1 MVTGTAAGVRAWRS
15 SHISPDTTLQGP
27 KSSFAI
33 KEAFNC
39 RTTGLVYGISCRRCP
54 AIYIGE
60 TGRTLGQ
67 RFGEHLRSIEKNLPG
82 FPVAE
87 HFNTNGHTI
96 QDAKVRGIM
105 LCDGNKQR
113 KRQEMRLIFRLG
125 TSQPRGM
132 NSDFRYL

>member
-1 MVTGTAAGVRAWRS
+1 MITFFVQRGYCAAS
-15 SHISPDTTLQGP
+15 LQ
-27 KSSFAI
+27 
-33 KEAFNC
+33 
-39 RTTGLVYGISCRRCP
+39 RD
-54 AIYIGE
+54 
-60 TGRTLGQ
+60 LG
-67 RFGEHLRSIEKNLPG
+67 IEKNLPG

-113 KRQEMRLIFRLG
+113 KRQEMRLICRLG